1 MMLKFFLPDAGQ
13 VKENHRFPKTLRF
26 RSIPAQHG
34 PLKGTWPLPGGFISG
49 FRGFMNGFIRRAN
62 PLSFDVPFISKQ
74 IVPFFDGKS
83 QNDPFSG
90 PFF

>member
-34 PLKGTWPLPGGFISG
+34 PLKGTWPLPGGFISV
-49 FRGFMNGFIRRAN
+49 FRGSMYGFLRRVN
-62 PLSFDVPFISKQ
+62 PFTIPSRSNQPYPDL
-74 IVPFFDGKS
+74 FFDGEN
-83 QNDPFSG
+83 QNCPFSG
-90 PFF
+90 PFS